1 MARNLFE
8 TMNNCACLVR
18 RKILQRY
25 CTIAVCI
32 YFHVGTFITNCSFI
46 VFEYQMVKCGMRQLF
61 SKNVKHKRISF
72 YSAFLINGITVFF
85 SMVFLNFRKTSMHMQ
100 ALPKSL
106 PLPSFSFYLISLGP
120 TLRSGSYER
129 NWFTSNCT
137 TSQTTVHWFGSIK
150 Y

>member
-1 MARNLFE
+1 MSDHFTTLRSKGLKWRMKTLTTNVNYVKKETMARNLFE

-46 VFEYQMVKCGMRQLF
+46 VFEYQMAKCGMRQLF

-72 YSAFLINGITVFF
+72 YSAFQILE
-85 SMVFLNFRKTSMHMQ
+85 K
-100 ALPKSL
+100 
-106 PLPSFSFYLISLGP
+106 
-120 TLRSGSYER
+120 
-129 NWFTSNCT
+129 
-137 TSQTTVHWFGSIK
+137 
-150 Y
+150 